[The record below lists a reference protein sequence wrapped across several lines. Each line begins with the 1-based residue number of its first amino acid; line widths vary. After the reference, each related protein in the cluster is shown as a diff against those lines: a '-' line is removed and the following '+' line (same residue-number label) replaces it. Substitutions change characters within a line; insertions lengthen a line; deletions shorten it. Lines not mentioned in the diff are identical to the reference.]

1 MNGFFALLLL
11 ASVVGAAGARAI
23 PALALMPATGD
34 APRDQR
40 TKLDA
45 ALRKASIADASYTL
59 ISAKEIAAQIG
70 DLAEQGTICTSTD
83 VPCLQRLGI
92 LLGADYLLVPQAA
105 GERELEASIMLL
117 GVEDDIGVVRTV
129 TGSVNLA
136 NATAKTLLLEALHG
150 KEEPEVDPNVADR
163 DPLAPDP
170 VKAPIDKTGDPL
182 DETKLNDLQFAG
194 AAVASVGGGLGVLA
208 LLGALT
214 CEAVF
219 WTGSGP
225 AATRKD
231 VVAPLGSVLWVG
243 TIVGVA
249 AAGAGAGVFLA
260 GAPPAE
266 DGGLAAVK

>member
-1 MNGFFALLLL
+1 MNGFPALLLL
-11 ASVVGAAGARAI
+11 ASVVGAAGAKAI
-23 PALALMPATGD
+23 PVLALLPTTGD

-45 ALRKASIADASYTL
+45 AIRKAAVADASYTL
-59 ISAKEIAAQIG
+59 LSAKET
-70 DLAEQGTICTSTD
+70 AEQIAFMAEQATICTSTD

-92 LLGADYLLVPQAA
+92 LCGANYLLVPQAA

-129 TGSVNLA
+129 TGTVNLA

-150 KEEPEVDPNVADR
+150 KEEPDVDPNLADR
-163 DPLAPDP
+163 DPLAPDV
-170 VKAPIDKTGDPL
+170 VKPPETQGDPL

-194 AAVASVGGGLGVLA
+194 AAVASVGGGLGALA
-208 LLGALT
+208 LLGALS
-214 CEAVF
+214 CEAIF

-225 AATRKD
+225 ADTRKN
-231 VVAPLGSVLWVG
+231 VVAPLGSVLWIG
-243 TIVGVA
+243 TIVGAA
-249 AAGAGAGVFLA
+249 AAGTGAGVFLA
-260 GAPPAE
+260 GAPPVE